1 MTRMSARRAVAVCL
15 LAAGACLAALAPGRA
30 AEPATL
36 EKLLPAET
44 VFVWSCSGS
53 DSYAEAYKSTAE
65 YAAVHGTGLG
75 PALENLW
82 RSIPW
87 QAGMALATSD
97 GDAAQ
102 MLEAF
107 RDADVAWDPLGWLNH
122 LYHHGAVLS
131 VAGPAAGD
139 EPNLFPTVTLIIR
152 GAGDSVGDVTKL
164 IKKAAES
171 AAEFAEHKIGD
182 RTLQSVTGSD
192 QPLEAAWWA
201 EGDDLVFLLGP
212 DAVNRLKARLDS
224 DKLSLAA
231 VDLWNK
237 SWGKAPEGFAESGR
251 VWLNVQPILARFGDE
266 QLPIPDVPFE
276 ISPNWA
282 LKLVGL
288 ESFRAVGHRSGYAGR
303 SAVSLTTVLT
313 TNPRTGLF
321 NLYGDRELTLK
332 DLPPLPAQLAAVQAS
347 SLSPQKIT
355 DFGKSVWGQVQSLAK
370 KADEDA
376 WSQVEEYLPEIDAET
391 WQAVIDPLGD
401 ILCVYGDNAQVA
413 IPWGQQTIAISV
425 KDAKKLQ
432 AGIDGLLKAISS
444 SKAGPFVSVSR
455 KTKHGVELV
464 SLRIKNSISSP
475 SFAVTDGWLIWGDRP
490 QVVEAFI
497 LRQQGK
503 LPRFKLDQL
512 ADEARKNI
520 PEKFD
525 ALMVDDPRGMVRF
538 LVSLAPWLVD
548 LGTFGSEM
556 ALQFG
561 VPWKST
567 VTSADIPPAELVVQ
581 PLYQGVTIVEIED
594 DAIRM
599 TRKAST
605 LIPETAAWSIGGVA
619 ILAVLGWFGVSV
631 N

>member
-1 MTRMSARRAVAVCL
+1 MTRMSARRLGAVCL
-15 LAAGACLAALAPGRA
+15 LAAGVCLATLAPGRA
-30 AEPATL
+30 DEPAPL

-122 LYHHGAVLS
+122 VYHHGAALGVTIPS
-131 VAGPAAGD
+131 EADGF
-139 EPNLFPTVTLIIR
+139 FPTATLVIR
-152 GAGDSVGDVTKL
+152 GAAGSVDDLTKL
-164 IKKAAES
+164 LTKAADGQ
-171 AAEFAEHKIGD
+171 AEVSEQKLGD
-182 RTLQSVTGSD
+182 RTLQTVKSPD

-251 VWLNVQPILARFGDE
+251 VWLNVQPILARFGDDV
-266 QLPIPDVPFE
+266 LPIPVE
-276 ISPNWA
+276 VTINRA
-282 LKLVGL
+282 LRFVGL
-288 ESFRAVGHRSGYAGR
+288 ESFQAVGHRSGYAGR
-303 SAVSLTTVLT
+303 SAVGLTNVLT

-332 DLPPLPAQLAAVQAS
+332 DLPPLPAQLSALQAS
-347 SLSPQKIT
+347 SVSPQKIT
-355 DFGKSVWGQVQSLAK
+355 DFGRSVWGQVESLAK

-376 WSQVEEYLPEIDAET
+376 WAEVEEYLPEIDAET
-391 WQAVIDPLGD
+391 WQAVIEPLGD
-401 ILCVYGDNAQVA
+401 IMCVYGDNAQVA

-425 KDAKKLQ
+425 KDAKKLK
-432 AGIDGLLKAISS
+432 AGIDGLLKAISN
-444 SKAGPFVSVSR
+444 SKAGPFVSVTR

-475 SFAVTDGWLIWGDRP
+475 SFAVTDGWLVWADRP

-525 ALMVDDPRGMVRF
+525 AIMVDDPRGMVRF

-548 LGTFGSEM
+548 LGSFGSEM

-561 VPWKST
+561 IPWQSP
-567 VTSADIPPAELVVQ
+567 VTSADIPPAELVIQ

-594 DAIRM
+594 DSIRM

-619 ILAVLGWFGVSV
+619 ILAVFGWFGVSV